1 MKILVL
7 NSGSSSLKYQLF
19 DMEKEEVLA
28 KWLVERIW
36 IEWSKIKHK
45 TATGIKHDVEGFLEN
60 HEIALNKV
68 LNLLIDPE
76 VWALKDLKEI
86 DAVGHR
92 MVHGGESFSKSTLIT
107 DEVKKTFKELT
118 DLAPLHNPANLMGVE
133 AVEKVLPWI
142 PNVGVFDTAF
152 HQTMKPENFLYALP
166 YKRYEDYKI
175 RRYGFHGTSHRYVSQ
190 RISEILGR
198 KDLKVITCHVGNW
211 ASISAIKNGEV
222 VETSMWLTPLE
233 WVIMWSRCGNIDPA
247 IIPFMMKKE
256 NLNADQIDKIMNKE
270 SGVLGLSWK
279 SSDHRDIED
288 WYNAGNEREI
298 TIMKMYTNA
307 ILKYI
312 GAYAA
317 LLEWVDAIVF
327 TAWVLENSKLQR
339 QLIAE
344 KLWWLGVDYDASKND
359 FRGEERC
366 LTKENSKVQLRVVPT
381 DEELMI
387 AKDTFDIVNWK

>member
-1 MKILVL
+1 
-7 NSGSSSLKYQLF
+7 
-19 DMEKEEVLA
+19 MEKEEVLA

-152 HQTMKPENFLYALP
+152 HQTMKPENYLYALP
-166 YKRYEDYKI
+166 YRRYEEYKI

-222 VETSMWLTPLE
+222 VETSMGLTPLE
-233 WVIMWSRCGNIDPA
+233 GVIMWSRCGNIDPA

-256 NLNADQIDKIMNKE
+256 NLSADQIDKIMNKE
-270 SGVLGLSWK
+270 SWVLGLSLK
-279 SSDHRDIED
+279 SSDQRDIED
-288 WYNAGNEREI
+288 WYNAGSEREI

-327 TAWVLENSKLQR
+327 TVWVLENSKLQR

-344 KLWWLGVDYDASKND
+344 KLGWLGVDYDASKND

-366 LTKENSKVQLRVVPT
+366 LTKENSKVQLWVVPT

>member
-166 YKRYEDYKI
+166 YKRYEEYKI

-222 VETSMWLTPLE
+222 VETSMGLTPLE
-233 WVIMWSRCGNIDPA
+233 GVIMWSRCGNIDPA

-256 NLNADQIDKIMNKE
+256 NLSADQIDKIMNKE
-270 SGVLGLSWK
+270 SWVLGLSWK

-344 KLWWLGVDYDASKND
+344 KLGWLGVDYDASKND

-366 LTKENSKVQLRVVPT
+366 LTKENSKVQLWVVPT

>member
-1 MKILVL
+1 
-7 NSGSSSLKYQLF
+7 
-19 DMEKEEVLA
+19 MEKEEVLA

-152 HQTMKPENFLYALP
+152 HQTMKPENYLYALP
-166 YKRYEDYKI
+166 YRRYEEYKI

-198 KDLKVITCHVGNW
+198 KDLKIITCHVGNW

-222 VETSMWLTPLE
+222 VETSMGLTPLE
-233 WVIMWSRCGNIDPA
+233 GVIMWSRCGNIDPA

-256 NLNADQIDKIMNKE
+256 NLSADQIDKIMNKE
-270 SGVLGLSWK
+270 SWVLGLSWK

-288 WYNAGNEREI
+288 WYNAGSEREI

-344 KLWWLGVDYDASKND
+344 KLGWLGVDYDASKND

-366 LTKENSKVQLRVVPT
+366 LTKENSKVQLWVVPT

>member
-1 MKILVL
+1 
-7 NSGSSSLKYQLF
+7 
-19 DMEKEEVLA
+19 MEKEEVLA

-166 YKRYEDYKI
+166 YKRYEEYKI

-222 VETSMWLTPLE
+222 VETSMGLTPLE
-233 WVIMWSRCGNIDPA
+233 GVIMWSRCGNIDPA

-256 NLNADQIDKIMNKE
+256 NLSADQIDKIMNKE
-270 SGVLGLSWK
+270 SWVLGLSWK

-344 KLWWLGVDYDASKND
+344 KLGWLGVDYDASKND

-366 LTKENSKVQLRVVPT
+366 LTKENSKVQLWVVPT

>member
-166 YKRYEDYKI
+166 YKRYEEYKI

-222 VETSMWLTPLE
+222 VETSMGLTPLE
-233 WVIMWSRCGNIDPA
+233 GVIMWSRCGNIDPA

-256 NLNADQIDKIMNKE
+256 NLSPDQIDRIMNKE
-270 SGVLGLSWK
+270 SWVLGLSWK

-317 LLEWVDAIVF
+317 LLEWVDVIVF

-344 KLWWLGVDYDASKND
+344 KLGWLGVDYDASKND

-366 LTKENSKVQLRVVPT
+366 LTKENSKVQLWVVPT

>member
-133 AVEKVLPWI
+133 AVEKVLPGI

-166 YKRYEDYKI
+166 YKRYENYKI

-256 NLNADQIDKIMNKE
+256 NLSADQIDKIMNKE
-270 SGVLGLSWK
+270 SGVLWLSGK

-344 KLWWLGVDYDASKND
+344 KLGWLGVDYDASKND

>member
-166 YKRYEDYKI
+166 YKRYEEYKI

-222 VETSMWLTPLE
+222 VETSMGLTPLE
-233 WVIMWSRCGNIDPA
+233 GVIMWSRCGNIDPA

-256 NLNADQIDKIMNKE
+256 NLSPDQIDKIMNKE
-270 SGVLGLSWK
+270 SWVLGLSWK

-317 LLEWVDAIVF
+317 LLEWVDVIVF

-344 KLWWLGVDYDASKND
+344 KLGWLGVDYDASKND

-366 LTKENSKVQLRVVPT
+366 LTKENSKVQLWVVPT

>member
-7 NSGSSSLKYQLF
+7 NCGSSSLKYQLI
-19 DMEKEEVLA
+19 DMETEEVLA
-28 KWLVERIW
+28 SGKYERIGEQEAF
-36 IEWSKIKHK
+36 ITHK
-45 TATGIKHDVEGFLEN
+45 ACGKKVTIN
-60 HEIALNKV
+60 HVALNHTEAIDFTLKQLTNPEYKV
-68 LNLLIDPE
+68 IDSLDE
-76 VWALKDLKEI
+76 VS
-86 DAVGHR
+86 AVGHR
-92 MVHGGESFSKSTLIT
+92 LVHGGEKIAESVVIDDHVVDVL
-107 DEVKKTFKELT
+107 KEYT
-118 DLAPLHNPANLMGVE
+118 DLAPLHNPAGIMGIE
-133 AVEKVLPWI
+133 AAKKVMPDK
-142 PNVGVFDTAF
+142 PMVGVFDTAF
-152 HQTMKPENFLYALP
+152 HQSMKPENYLYALP
-166 YKRYEDYKI
+166 YKWYEDYKI
-175 RRYGFHGTSHRYVSQ
+175 RRYGFHGTSHRYVSW
-190 RISEILGR
+190 RINEILW
-198 KDLKVITCHVGNW
+198 KNDLKVITCHVGNG
-211 ASISAIKNGEV
+211 ASITAIKNGEV

-233 WVIMWSRCGNIDPA
+233 WVIMWSRCWNIDPA

-270 SGVLGLSWK
+270 SWVLGLSWK

-344 KLWWLGVDYDASKND
+344 KLGWLGVDYDASKND

-366 LTKENSKVQLRVVPT
+366 LTKENSKVQLWVIPT

-387 AKDTFDIVNWK
+387 AKDTYELINE

>member
-166 YKRYEDYKI
+166 YKRYEEYKI

-222 VETSMWLTPLE
+222 VETSMGLTPLE
-233 WVIMWSRCGNIDPA
+233 GVIMWSRCGNIDPA

-256 NLNADQIDKIMNKE
+256 NLSADQIDKIMNKE
-270 SGVLGLSWK
+270 SWVLGLSWK

-344 KLWWLGVDYDASKND
+344 KLGWLGVDYDASKND

-366 LTKENSKVQLRVVPT
+366 LTKDNSKVQLWVVPT

>member
-19 DMEKEEVLA
+19 DMDNQEVLA

-36 IEWSKIKHK
+36 IEGSKIKHK
-45 TATGIKHDVEGFLEN
+45 TASGIKHDVEGFLEN
-60 HEIALNKV
+60 HEVALNKV

-92 MVHGGESFSKSTLIT
+92 MVHGWESFSKSTLIT

-166 YKRYEDYKI
+166 YKWYEDYKI

-190 RISEILGR
+190 RINEILGR
-198 KDLKVITCHVGNW
+198 NDLKVITCHVGNG
-211 ASISAIKNGEV
+211 ASISAIKNWEV
-222 VETSMWLTPLE
+222 VETSMGLTPLE
-233 WVIMWSRCGNIDPA
+233 WVIMGSRCWNIDPA

-256 NLNADQIDKIMNKE
+256 NLSADQIDKIMNKE

-288 WYNAGNEREI
+288 GYNAGNEREI

-312 GAYAA
+312 WAYAA

-366 LTKENSKVQLRVVPT
+366 LTKENSKVQLWVIPT

-387 AKDTFDIVNWK
+387 AKDTFDIVSK

>member
-166 YKRYEDYKI
+166 YKRYEEYKI

-222 VETSMWLTPLE
+222 VETSMGLTPLE
-233 WVIMWSRCGNIDPA
+233 GVIMWSRCGNIDPA

-256 NLNADQIDKIMNKE
+256 NLSADQIDKIMNKE
-270 SGVLGLSWK
+270 SWVLGLSWK

-344 KLWWLGVDYDASKND
+344 KLGWLGVDYDASKND

-366 LTKENSKVQLRVVPT
+366 LTKENSKVQLWVIPT

>member
-45 TATGIKHDVEGFLEN
+45 TATEIKHDVEGFLEN

-166 YKRYEDYKI
+166 YKRYEEYKI

-222 VETSMWLTPLE
+222 VETSMGLTPLE
-233 WVIMWSRCGNIDPA
+233 GVIMWSRCGNIDPA

-256 NLNADQIDKIMNKE
+256 NLSPDQIDRIMNKE
-270 SGVLGLSWK
+270 SWVLGLSWK

-344 KLWWLGVDYDASKND
+344 KLGWLGVDYDASKND

-366 LTKENSKVQLRVVPT
+366 LTKENSKVQLWVVPT

>member
-166 YKRYEDYKI
+166 YKWYENYKI

-198 KDLKVITCHVGNW
+198 KDLKIITCHVGNW
-211 ASISAIKNGEV
+211 ASISAIKNWEV
-222 VETSMWLTPLE
+222 VETSMGLTPLE
-233 WVIMWSRCGNIDPA
+233 WVIMWSRCWNIDPA

-256 NLNADQIDKIMNKE
+256 NLSADQIDKIMNKE
-270 SGVLGLSWK
+270 SWVLWLSWK

-288 WYNAGNEREI
+288 GYNAWNEREI

-312 GAYAA
+312 WAYAA

-366 LTKENSKVQLRVVPT
+366 LTKENSKVQLWVIPT

-387 AKDTFDIVNWK
+387 AKDTFDIVNK

>member
-118 DLAPLHNPANLMGVE
+118 DLAPLHNPANLMGIE

-198 KDLKVITCHVGNW
+198 KDLKIITCHVGNW

>member
-19 DMEKEEVLA
+19 DMDTQEVLA
-28 KWLVERIW
+28 KGLVERIW
-36 IEWSKIKHK
+36 IEGSKIKHK
-45 TATGIKHDVEGFLEN
+45 TASWIKHDVEGFLEN
-60 HEIALNKV
+60 HEVALNKV
-68 LNLLIDPE
+68 LELLVDPE
-76 VWALKDLKEI
+76 VWALQNLKEI

-92 MVHGGESFSKSTLIT
+92 MVHGGESFKQSTLI
-107 DEVKKTFKELT
+107 DESVKSEFKKLT
-118 DLAPLHNPANLMGVE
+118 ELAPLHNPANLMGVE
-133 AVEKVLPWI
+133 AVEKVLPGV

-152 HQTMKPENFLYALP
+152 HQSMKPENYLYALP
-166 YKRYEDYKI
+166 YKWYEDYKI
-175 RRYGFHGTSHRYVSQ
+175 RRYGFHGTSHRYVSW
-190 RISEILGR
+190 RINEILW
-198 KDLKVITCHVGNW
+198 KNDLKVITCHVGNG
-211 ASISAIKNGEV
+211 ASITAIKNGEV

-233 WVIMWSRCGNIDPA
+233 WVIMWSRWWNIDPA

-270 SGVLGLSWK
+270 SWVLWLSWK

-288 WYNAGNEREI
+288 GYNAGNEREI

-312 GAYAA
+312 WAYAA
-317 LLEWVDAIVF
+317 LLGGVDAIVF

-339 QLIAE
+339 KLIAE
-344 KLWWLGVDYDASKND
+344 KLGWLGVDYDDSKND

-366 LTKENSKVQLRVVPT
+366 ISKDWSKVQLWVIPT

-387 AKDTFDIVNWK
+387 AKDTFAIVNK

>member
-45 TATGIKHDVEGFLEN
+45 TATWIKHDVEGFLEN

-142 PNVGVFDTAF
+142 PNVWVFDTAF

-166 YKRYEDYKI
+166 YKRYENYKI

-190 RISEILGR
+190 RMSEILWR
-198 KDLKVITCHVGNW
+198 KDLKIITCHVWNW
-211 ASISAIKNGEV
+211 ASITAIKNGEV
-222 VETSMWLTPLE
+222 VETSMGLTPLE
-233 WVIMWSRCGNIDPA
+233 GVIMWSRCWNIDPA

-256 NLNADQIDKIMNKE
+256 NLSAEQIDRIMNKE
-270 SGVLGLSWK
+270 SGVLWLSEK

-288 WYNAGNEREI
+288 GYNAGNEREI

-317 LLEWVDAIVF
+317 LLEGVDAIVF

-344 KLWWLGVDYDASKND
+344 KLWRLWVDYNASKND
-359 FRGEERC
+359 FRWEERC
-366 LTKENSKVQLRVVPT
+366 LTKENSKVQLRVIPT

-387 AKDTFDIVNWK
+387 AKDTYEIVNK

>member
-366 LTKENSKVQLRVVPT
+366 LTKENSKVQLRVIPT

>member
-288 WYNAGNEREI
+288 GYNAGNEREI

>member
-142 PNVGVFDTAF
+142 PNVWVFDTAF

-166 YKRYEDYKI
+166 YKRYEEYKI

-222 VETSMWLTPLE
+222 VETSMGLTPLE
-233 WVIMWSRCGNIDPA
+233 GVIMWSRCGNIDPA

-256 NLNADQIDKIMNKE
+256 NLSADQIDKIMNKE
-270 SGVLGLSWK
+270 SWVLGLSWK

-344 KLWWLGVDYDASKND
+344 KLGWLGVDYDASKND

-366 LTKENSKVQLRVVPT
+366 LTKENSKVQLWVVPT

>member
-45 TATGIKHDVEGFLEN
+45 TATWIKHDVEGFLEN

-92 MVHGGESFSKSTLIT
+92 MVHGGEIFSKSTLIT

-118 DLAPLHNPANLMGVE
+118 DLAPLHNPANLMWVE
-133 AVEKVLPWI
+133 AVEKVLPW
-142 PNVGVFDTAF
+142 
-152 HQTMKPENFLYALP
+152 ENFLYALP
-166 YKRYEDYKI
+166 YKRYENYKI

-190 RISEILGR
+190 RMSEILWR
-198 KDLKVITCHVGNW
+198 KDLKIITCHVWNW
-211 ASISAIKNGEV
+211 ASITAIKNGEV
-222 VETSMWLTPLE
+222 VETSMGLTPLE
-233 WVIMWSRCGNIDPA
+233 GVIMWSRCWNIDPA

-256 NLNADQIDKIMNKE
+256 NLNAEQIDKIMNKE
-270 SGVLGLSWK
+270 SGVLWLSEK

-288 WYNAGNEREI
+288 GYNAGNEREI

-317 LLEWVDAIVF
+317 LLEGVDAIVF

-344 KLWWLGVDYDASKND
+344 KLWRLWVDYDASKND
-359 FRGEERC
+359 FRWEERC
-366 LTKENSKVQLRVVPT
+366 LTKENSKVQLRVIPT

-387 AKDTFDIVNWK
+387 AKDTYEIVNK

>member
-152 HQTMKPENFLYALP
+152 HQTMKPENYLYALP
-166 YKRYEDYKI
+166 YRRYEEYKI

-222 VETSMWLTPLE
+222 VETSMGLTPLE
-233 WVIMWSRCGNIDPA
+233 GVIMWSRCGNIDPA

-256 NLNADQIDKIMNKE
+256 NLSADQIDKIMNKE
-270 SGVLGLSWK
+270 SWVLGLSWK

-344 KLWWLGVDYDASKND
+344 KLGWLGVDYDASKND

-366 LTKENSKVQLRVVPT
+366 LTKENSKVQLWVVPT

-387 AKDTFDIVNWK
+387 AKDTYDIVNWK

>member
-1 MKILVL
+1 
-7 NSGSSSLKYQLF
+7 
-19 DMEKEEVLA
+19 MEKEEVLA

-152 HQTMKPENFLYALP
+152 HQTMKPENYLYALP
-166 YKRYEDYKI
+166 YRRYEEYKI

-222 VETSMWLTPLE
+222 VETSMGLTPLE
-233 WVIMWSRCGNIDPA
+233 GVIMWSRCGNIDPA

-256 NLNADQIDKIMNKE
+256 NLSADQIDKIMNKE
-270 SGVLGLSWK
+270 SWVLGLSWK

-288 WYNAGNEREI
+288 WYNAGSEREI

-344 KLWWLGVDYDASKND
+344 KLGWLGVDYDASKND

-366 LTKENSKVQLRVVPT
+366 LTKENSKVQLWVVPT

>member
-92 MVHGGESFSKSTLIT
+92 MVHGGESFSKLTLIT

-152 HQTMKPENFLYALP
+152 HQTMKPENYLYALP
-166 YKRYEDYKI
+166 YRRYEEYKI

-222 VETSMWLTPLE
+222 VETSMGLTPLE
-233 WVIMWSRCGNIDPA
+233 GVIMWSRCGNIDPA

-256 NLNADQIDKIMNKE
+256 NLSADQIDKIMNKE
-270 SGVLGLSWK
+270 SWVLGLSWK

-288 WYNAGNEREI
+288 WYNAGSEREI

-344 KLWWLGVDYDASKND
+344 KLGWLGVDYDASKND

-366 LTKENSKVQLRVVPT
+366 LTKENSKVQLWVVPT

>member
-19 DMEKEEVLA
+19 DMDNQEVLA
-28 KWLVERIW
+28 KWLVERIG
-36 IEWSKIKHK
+36 IEGSKIKHK
-45 TATGIKHDVEGFLEN
+45 TATWIKHDVEGFLEN

-86 DAVGHR
+86 DAVWHR
-92 MVHGGESFSKSTLIT
+92 MVHGWESFKESTLVNE
-107 DEVKKTFKELT
+107 DVKKTFKGLT

-142 PNVGVFDTAF
+142 PNVWVFDTAF

-166 YKRYEDYKI
+166 YKWYENYKI
-175 RRYGFHGTSHRYVSQ
+175 RRYGFHGTSHRYVSE
-190 RISEILGR
+190 RISEILGK
-198 KDLKVITCHVGNW
+198 KDLKIITCHVGNW
-211 ASISAIKNGEV
+211 ASITAIKNGEV

-233 WVIMWSRCGNIDPA
+233 GVIMWSRCWNIDPA

-270 SGVLGLSWK
+270 SGVLWLSEK

-288 WYNAGNEREI
+288 WYNAWNEREI

-312 GAYAA
+312 WAYTA
-317 LLEWVDAIVF
+317 LLEWVDVIVF

-339 QLIAE
+339 KLIAE
-344 KLWWLGVDYDASKND
+344 KLGWLGVDYDDSKND

-366 LTKENSKVQLRVVPT
+366 LTKENSKVQLWVIPT

-387 AKDTFDIVNWK
+387 AKDTYNIVNK

>member
-107 DEVKKTFKELT
+107 DEVEKTFKELT

-152 HQTMKPENFLYALP
+152 HQTMKPENYLYALP
-166 YKRYEDYKI
+166 YRRYEEYKI

-222 VETSMWLTPLE
+222 VETSMGLTPLE
-233 WVIMWSRCGNIDPA
+233 GVIMWSRCGNIDPA

-256 NLNADQIDKIMNKE
+256 NLSADQIDKIMNKE
-270 SGVLGLSWK
+270 SWVLGLSWK

-288 WYNAGNEREI
+288 WYNAGSEREI

-344 KLWWLGVDYDASKND
+344 KLGWLGVDYDASKND

-366 LTKENSKVQLRVVPT
+366 LTKENSKVQLWVVPT

>member
-19 DMEKEEVLA
+19 DMNNQEVLA

-36 IEWSKIKHK
+36 IEGSKIKHK

-68 LNLLIDPE
+68 LNLLTDPE
-76 VWALKDLKEI
+76 VGALKDLKEI
-86 DAVGHR
+86 DAVWHR
-92 MVHGGESFSKSTLIT
+92 MVHGWENFKESTLVT
-107 DEVKKTFKELT
+107 EDVKKTFKELT

-166 YKRYEDYKI
+166 YKWYENYKI

-190 RISEILGR
+190 RISEILGK

-211 ASISAIKNGEV
+211 ASITAIKNGEV

-233 WVIMWSRCGNIDPA
+233 GVIMGSRCWNIDPA
-247 IIPFMMKKE
+247 IIPFIMKKE

-270 SGVLGLSWK
+270 SGVLWLSEK

-288 WYNAGNEREI
+288 WYNAWNEREI

-312 GAYAA
+312 WAYTA

-327 TAWVLENSKLQR
+327 TAGVLENSKLQR
-339 QLIAE
+339 KLIAE
-344 KLWWLGVDYDASKND
+344 KLGWLGVEYDDSKND

-366 LTKENSKVQLRVVPT
+366 LTKEGSKVQLRVIPT

-387 AKDTFDIVNWK
+387 AKDTYDIVNK